1 MRFMISFLF
10 AIGCATHAVES
21 TSEQQTW
28 NPEQATRQA
37 LDMLG
42 MDALPVEEAGDLCT
56 MSTCIVYCYD
66 GSGNIC
72 VVWCDG
78 TAYCN

>member
-1 MRFMISFLF
+1 MRVMISFLF

-42 MDALPVEEAGDLCT
+42 MDALPIEDAGEFCT
-56 MSTCIVYCYD
+56 MTTCHVQCCN
-66 GSGNIC
+66 GSGDCC

-78 TAYCN
+78 YAYCY